1 MKPAGFEGAGKA
13 ALWGLKTDLP
23 KPRNSLQEVIFR
35 GSLIDF
41 DGAID
46 LSNEPVTGE
55 KANGTR
61 EEEHE
66 NCHNYRVTKV
76 QNGRCRTLEG

>member
-1 MKPAGFEGAGKA
+1 MRRGVSPWSGNIIRVAG
-13 ALWGLKTDLP
+13 
-23 KPRNSLQEVIFR
+23 VIKQKGEKKWEAF
-35 GSLIDF
+35 LVDF

-55 KANGTR
+55 EANGTR